1 MDTHGYLPCL
11 RSTLGKCLHYFCF
24 LRLLERM
31 YADCVPLMRYKGH
44 RYLTITLDFSTGAV
58 IFAGQGKGGDT
69 LEPFRERLRRNKAK
83 KIKAV
88 VIDIICN
95 FCMFMQFLHLVHA
108 IFALILPGYHPVFL
122 VDIQLLIRE

>member
-1 MDTHGYLPCL
+1 
-11 RSTLGKCLHYFCF
+11 
-24 LRLLERM
+24 
-31 YADCVPLMRYKGH
+31 MRYKGH